1 MVWNGKSCI
10 KRGTSRHNNSHNPQK
25 PAYCLYIEE
34 MAMVWE
40 QRFSDRG
47 ITSESKLNDIYI
59 ADRMQVI
66 GKSIAGN
73 KDTAHQH
80 HDGT

>member
-1 MVWNGKSCI
+1 
-10 KRGTSRHNNSHNPQK
+10 
-25 PAYCLYIEE
+25 
-34 MAMVWE
+34 MVWE